1 MATGPGGGSTAA
13 TLSFR
18 QMIAL
23 AVKAGF
29 SVTQAATVAAIGMAE
44 SGGRTSVTSPNPD
57 GGTNI
62 GWLQIDSTNAPD
74 ANLSDP
80 LASAREAK
88 KLHDAAHGFGDWATY
103 AGGQYSLYLPAA
115 QAAAANLHA
124 DAGSAPGGLGG
135 LVDKIISDIGGI
147 GTDIGKGIKGLAGQ
161 VLSLPQ
167 PVTDFFDS
175 AEQLLH
181 AGLWLLNPANWMRI
195 LAGFAGVLLALAG
208 LYVLAKAA

>member
-23 AVKAGF
+23 AVRAGF
-29 SVTQAATVAAIGMAE
+29 TITQAVTAAAIGMAE
-44 SGGRTSVTSPNPD
+44 SGGRTAVTSPNPD
-57 GGTNI
+57 GGTNV
-62 GWLQIDSTNAPD
+62 GWLQIDSTNAPN

-80 LASAREAK
+80 LVNAREAK
-88 KLHDAAHGFGDWATY
+88 KLHDAAGGFGDWATY
-103 AGGQYSLYLPAA
+103 VGGQYSLYLPAA

-124 DAGSAPGGLGG
+124 EAGSAPGGLGG
-135 LVDKIISDIGGI
+135 LVDKIISGIGGI
-147 GTDIGKGIKGLAGQ
+147 GTDIGKGVRGLVGQ

-167 PVTDFFDS
+167 PVTDFFGA
-175 AEQLLH
+175 AEQAAH
-181 AGLWLLNPANWMRI
+181 AALWLLNPANWMRI
-195 LAGFAGVLLALAG
+195 LAGFFGVLLAGAG